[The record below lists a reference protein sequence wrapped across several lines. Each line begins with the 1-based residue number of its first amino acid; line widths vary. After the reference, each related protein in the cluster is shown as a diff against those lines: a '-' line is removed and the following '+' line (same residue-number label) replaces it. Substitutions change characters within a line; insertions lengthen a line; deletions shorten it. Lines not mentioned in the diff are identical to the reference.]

1 MSNEKIT
8 VWHPRSNIV
17 LKGRYGPQRSVIVI
31 TLKKPVRRSYQ
42 STRSNDAI
50 TNADSSLP
58 ETKRSHNQETHTT
71 SRRGLGSAAS
81 ANTDANH
88 LPTPSATQQQQPL
101 PIHTE
106 PVQDI
111 QDLDLDDITLKNY
124 HQVKRFWPLRR
135 ITDQLQRQKSSNHQ
149 LSAEVLVEA
158 KAVLESLETSLHM
171 IAMVSHVD
179 ITTLKRA
186 LGLVSG
192 TTHANNPWHRWLNF
206 ALDANKFPI
215 PTRGHPDSAAILANH
230 NKANHVA
237 YNTLTVNQ
245 LTVFKSPV
253 FFALGGYPNYSAIS
267 FSDNASGDTSVLIPE
282 VPKLS
287 EEDELRYQLIY
298 DKLVNT
304 KKVAKDCELNTPAA
318 CAINDHQMLGIDYY
332 IIACSNNTGGE
343 GWCREHSS
351 QEEIVQWVSDR
362 AQLQHVFPVYCQH
375 GSIVEKVQAVA
386 SPKNGT
392 LPAKRPSNNQSYIDK
407 RNLGGQLNEL
417 VLNLVGKD
425 DYKPFP
431 RTPNP
436 IASLQERKLK
446 VESATNSA
454 LSKDDFDKGFTG
466 MNAKARRS
474 WLSDLK
480 DGKFKLMKEVEVQPS
495 KGKHHITE
503 SQSQPSGPPHTTDNQ
518 SIASKL
524 QNSQPCASNSQI
536 PQIPQVIEQSGQPS
550 KSQKAE
556 LAAEATASA
565 TQGTEGEGG
574 ATCDLA

>member
-1 MSNEKIT
+1 MPPGT
-8 VWHPRSNIV
+8 CR
-17 LKGRYGPQRSVIVI
+17 
-31 TLKKPVRRSYQ
+31 
-42 STRSNDAI
+42 STRSTDAV

-58 ETKRSHNQETHTT
+58 EPKRSRNQETRTT

-88 LPTPSATQQQQPL
+88 LPTPSATQQQQPQ

-111 QDLDLDDITLKNY
+111 QDLDLNDITLKNY
-124 HQVKRFWPLRR
+124 HQVKRFWPLGR

-158 KAVLESLETSLHM
+158 KAVLESLEISLHM

-186 LGLVSG
+186 LGLIGG
-192 TTHANNPWHRWLNF
+192 TTHADNPWHRWLSF
-206 ALDANKFPI
+206 ALDANKFPM
-215 PTRGHPDSAAILANH
+215 PTQGHPDSAAILANR

-237 YNTLTVNQ
+237 YNALTVDQ

-253 FFALGGYPNYSAIS
+253 FFALGGYPDYSAIS

-287 EEDELRYQLIY
+287 EEDELRYRPIY

-304 KKVAKDCELNTPAA
+304 KKVAKDRELNTPAA
-318 CAINDHQMLGIDYY
+318 CASKEEKRSLLSFKKIAQQLERDHQMLGIDYY
-332 IIACSNNTGGE
+332 VIACSNNTGGE

-351 QEEIVQWVSDR
+351 REEIVQWVSDR
-362 AQLQHVFPVYCQH
+362 AQLQHVFPIYCQH

-386 SPKNGT
+386 SAKNGT
-392 LPAKRPSNNQSYIDK
+392 LPEKRPSNNQSDIDK

-417 VLNLVGKD
+417 VLPHVVNLVGKD

-446 VESATNSA
+446 VERATNSA

-480 DGKFKLMKEVEVQPS
+480 DGKFKLMKDVEVQPS
-495 KGKHHITE
+495 KGEHHITE
-503 SQSQPSGPPHTTDNQ
+503 SQSQPSEPPHTTENQ
-518 SIASKL
+518 STASEL

-550 KSQKAE
+550 ESQTAE
-556 LAAEATASA
+556 LGAEATASA
-565 TQGTEGEGG
+565 THEGTGGEGG